1 MNHEEAK
8 AKADA
13 AARRIER
20 ARKEMEAAIAGL
32 YRNGKP
38 VYTEDVLKEKID
50 AAQAPLI
57 TAIEE
62 ADALAENLSQEAKR
76 IEAIE
81 PWQDDTAALVDNLGV
96 LDVDRLAPRLALLT
110 LDAESFPARDMPH
123 RARAIMAAGDD
134 VARRAYLAAVRKRLS
149 GMNKNASGWDDLR
162 SAEAI
167 LAAPER
173 ERVKAAQEKA
183 AAVRAAAGRLFTAAG
198 NARRDA
204 LGGSE
209 KAYRVRF

>member
-20 ARKEMEAAIAGL
+20 AREEMEAAVARL
-32 YRNGKP
+32 YRNGQP
-38 VYTEDVLKEKID
+38 IYSENEMSRRLREL
-50 AAQAPLI
+50 AAPLEG
-57 TAIEE
+57 AIEE
-62 ADALAENLSQEAKR
+62 AVTLAENLWQEAER

-81 PWQDDTAALVDNLGV
+81 AWEDDTASLLGGMSII
-96 LDVDRLAPRLALLT
+96 DVDRLSPRLSLLT
-110 LDAESFPARDMPH
+110 LEAESFPARDMPH
-123 RARAIMAAGDD
+123 RARAIMAAGDE

-149 GMNKNASGWDDLR
+149 DMDRNARGWQELQ

-167 LAAPER
+167 LSAPER

-183 AAVRAAAGRLFTAAG
+183 AAVREAAGHLSTAAG

-209 KAYRVRF
+209 KAYQVRL